1 MSMITEVS
9 MTVLMSVDDRW
20 DWCAMVARGLPCCFC
35 PRAVR
40 RGLLG
45 PSSCRRKGLPKLN
58 QRPEVDRLPSA
69 RGRVRNTERLDCGV
83 IDPASDD
90 YLTRSGHYVVRT
102 NAARQ

>member
-20 DWCAMVARGLPCCFC
+20 DWCAMVVRGLPCCFC
-35 PRAVR
+35 SRAVR

-90 YLTRSGHYVVRT
+90 DDGD
-102 NAARQ
+102 AP